1 MLTNEDIEWMK
12 ANRSE
17 VIAERTEPVTLV
29 KISTEKDP
37 YTNEPIE
44 TGEPTKLTVQATW
57 EEVSAVATIKDF
69 VIEYPTGVELRRDN
83 VLVAFDASVDVNDY
97 DYLERKG
104 IRYDFLSINEK
115 GIGDINRYECVVRR
129 SV

>member
-17 VIAERTEPVTLV
+17 IIARRTEPVTLV
-29 KISTEKDP
+29 KTTTETDP

-44 TGEPTKLTVQATW
+44 TGKPTKLIVQATW

-83 VLVAFDASVDVNDY
+83 VLVAFDASVDVNNY

-104 IRYDFLSINEK
+104 VRYDFLSINEK

-129 SV
+129 TV

>member
-1 MLTNEDIEWMK
+1 MLTSEDIEWMK

-17 VIAERTEPVTLV
+17 IIARRTEPVTLV
-29 KISTEKDP
+29 KTSTETDP

-44 TGEPTKLTVQATW
+44 TGETTELTVQATW

-83 VLVAFDASVDVNDY
+83 VLVAFDASIDVNNY

-129 SV
+129 TV